1 MQQMHKHG
9 ESGED
14 FNDLN
19 LFPALLD
26 FDYNWWCHIWIYL
39 MDRSFYINWERG
51 SWRIKA
57 SGRSS
62 LTAGL
67 GSVHPETVTTLVR
80 LKNSQQSWVLQRKI
94 AVGGALGSK
103 QHVSNTCWTQKFSA
117 VALDP
122 HIRTHTTW
130 MIDRFNL
137 NLKSIASGLNCIK
150 CPVLSR
156 GILLM
161 IHPQCGMFLGGQP
174 GLQQK
179 RRNAKLQDD
188 KLLDIDRVLSAWFA
202 WIRQV
207 WSWLVIGHTS
217 IALERRPVTRKV

>member
-1 MQQMHKHG
+1 M
-9 ESGED
+9 
-14 FNDLN
+14 
-19 LFPALLD
+19 
-26 FDYNWWCHIWIYL
+26 
-39 MDRSFYINWERG
+39 MDRSFYINWERR

-62 LTAGL
+62 LTA
-67 GSVHPETVTTLVR
+67 PETETTMVR

-103 QHVSNTCWTQKFSA
+103 QHVSNTSQRLLRS
-117 VALDP
+117 

-156 GILLM
+156 GILPM

-188 KLLDIDRVLSAWFA
+188 KLLAIDRLLSAWFA

-217 IALERRPVTRKV
+217 IALERRPV